1 MNLPNFVTLL
11 RISLVPLFGYLYLL
25 NPGELNLP
33 ATLVFLLAAATD
45 ALDGYLARS
54 RREITRFGQLID
66 PIADKL
72 LITAALLALVEA
84 GLVSTWVALII
95 LGREFAVSGL
105 RILAAAE
112 GKVIPASLWG
122 KIKTVS
128 QIVAVMAFFLG
139 ISWAPVLMWVAV
151 VATVLSGVRY
161 FQKAQDVLRSSLE

>member
-139 ISWAPVLMWVAV
+139 ISWAPVLMWVAA

>member
-25 NPGELNLP
+25 TPGELHLP
-33 ATLVFLLAAATD
+33 AALVFLLAAATD

-139 ISWAPVLMWVAV
+139 ISWAPVLMWVAA